1 MNQQPVSPH
10 EAPVHDR
17 DQLPV
22 RPPEKLYGRES
33 DLASVQPALKA
44 GTAVLLHGPAG
55 IGKTALAAALA
66 SGYTEQPGG
75 VLWLDMVDDTTLS
88 LLHRIARAYADEI
101 PSPQPEPEALNA
113 AVHDVLQKH
122 RPLIVLDG
130 VIRVEAVREFIRQ
143 CASGLPLLLTLPQ
156 LVAGSW
162 TPHAV
167 TPLAEDVAQTM
178 LFELAGLLPDTAGLA
193 DLSAALGG
201 HALSIFVTSRQPDV
215 QPGDFLAQMPDMP
228 PGEANRIMGVLMAS
242 YRLLPKELQG
252 MALLLGTTFAGGASQ
267 ELLADVSGAPAEV
280 MTTRM
285 RQLVGRGFADEC
297 TVYGQPYFVTHELV
311 QVFART
317 FLRGK
322 KQLDAMQTRH
332 LKSLTTYIR
341 RHVPDQHD
349 QIAAEIPNIFAASLF
364 AAENGQDDALNG
376 LVSLLEAGDFAA
388 ERGFEAEVEWLRQLV
403 DQPALAQA
411 GILGTQVEA
420 PPAPLPAQ
428 AEAQPL
434 GEAPGAPEGKPEPEP
449 EPAAVEDITP
459 PAPETFT
466 APPAADQAAPP
477 ELPPEPPSLPEPE
490 SAPAKASVDLPTDAE
505 SLRRIGQE
513 AASEGDTI
521 ARYTAAL
528 EGYKADGNVEDE
540 LAAIEALAALNLESE
555 NYEAVLAYVDQ
566 GTLLAQDIANPQRE
580 GRLLIILGDL
590 QVTLGRWEGAEVAY
604 QEAINA
610 LQPSEAW
617 LDMGLTLD
625 KLGVLYLEQD
635 RSQEAITTWQQ
646 AISYLQ
652 RAERADLVR
661 TVYGRLGAAYGGM
674 MMWDRARTNY
684 AHALELAQAAQD
696 DQAIFEELNNL
707 GTLMEDSGR
716 RDDAMLYYRRA
727 LHFALKLDDRET
739 LGAVLLALARL
750 LIDDTTQLPRAV
762 QLLEAAQTDL
772 PDNPEVQRL
781 LGRAKTRQTRLLQAG
796 ITLPFADNS
805 LEDYAQ
811 SALETVQ

>member
-1 MNQQPVSPH
+1 MNQQPVSSH
-10 EAPVHDR
+10 EAPVHSR

-33 DLASVQPALKA
+33 DVTSVQLALKA
-44 GTAVLLHGPAG
+44 GTAVLLHGSAG

-66 SGYTEQPGG
+66 ADYAERPGG
-75 VLWLDMVDDTTLS
+75 VLWLETNDDTTLS
-88 LLHRIARAYADEI
+88 LLHRIVRAYADENS
-101 PSPQPEPEALNA
+101 SPQPAPEALNA
-113 AVHDVLQKH
+113 AVRDVLQKH

-130 VIRVEAVREFIRQ
+130 TIRVEAAREFIRQ
-143 CASGLPLLLTLPQ
+143 CASSLPLLLTHPQ
-156 LVAGSW
+156 LVGGSW

-167 TPLAEDVAQTM
+167 NPLAEDVAQAM
-178 LFELAGLLPDTAGLA
+178 LCELGGLPPDTEGLA
-193 DLSAALGG
+193 ELSAALGG
-201 HALSIFVTSRQPDV
+201 HALSIFMASCQQDV
-215 QPGDFLAQMPDMP
+215 QPSGFLAQMPDMP

-252 MALLLGTTFAGGASQ
+252 MALLLGTTFAGGAGE
-267 ELLADVSGAPAEV
+267 ELLADVSGAPGEV
-280 MTTRM
+280 MVTRM
-285 RQLVGRGFADEC
+285 RQLVERGFAYER
-297 TVYGQPYFVTHELV
+297 TLYGQPYFVTHELI

-322 KQLDAMQTRH
+322 KQLDAMQSRH
-332 LKSLTTYIR
+332 LKSLTTYVG
-341 RHVPDQHD
+341 RHVPAQHD
-349 QIAAEIPNIFAASLF
+349 QIAAEMPNIIAASLF
-364 AAENGQDDALNG
+364 AAETGQNDALNG

-388 ERGFEAEVEWLRQLV
+388 ARGFQAEVEWLRLLV
-403 DQPALAQA
+403 EQPALAQA
-411 GILGTQVEA
+411 GILGTQIPA
-420 PPAPLPAQ
+420 PPPAQ
-428 AEAQPL
+428 PEAKPL
-434 GEAPGAPEGKPEPEP
+434 GETPDT
-449 EPAAVEDITP
+449 PAAVEAITP
-459 PAPETFT
+459 EPETLPAPEV
-466 APPAADQAAPP
+466 
-477 ELPPEPPSLPEPE
+477 PPEPASLPETE
-490 SAPAKASVDLPTDAE
+490 SVSAEPSVNLPTDAE

-513 AASEGDTI
+513 ATTEGDAI

-540 LAAIEALAALNLESE
+540 LAAMEALAMLNLESE

-566 GTLLAQDIANPQRE
+566 GTALAQDIDNPQRE

-635 RSQEAITTWQQ
+635 RAQEAITTWQQ

-652 RAERADLVR
+652 RAGRSDLVR
-661 TVYGRLGAAYGGM
+661 TVYGRLGAAYSEL
-674 MMWDRARTNY
+674 MMWDRAQTNY
-684 AHALELAQAAQD
+684 AHALELAQTAQD

-707 GTLMEDSGR
+707 GTLMEASGR
-716 RDDAMLYYRRA
+716 RDDAALYYRRA
-727 LHFALKLDDRET
+727 LHYAFKLDDQPT
-739 LGAVLLALARL
+739 LGAALLALARL
-750 LIDDTTQLPRAV
+750 LIDDTTQLHRAV
-762 QLLEAAQTDL
+762 QVLEAAQTDL

-781 LGRAKTRQTRLLQAG
+781 LGRAKTRQTRLSQAG
-796 ITLPFADNS
+796 VTLPQAQDS

-811 SALETVQ
+811 SVTENA